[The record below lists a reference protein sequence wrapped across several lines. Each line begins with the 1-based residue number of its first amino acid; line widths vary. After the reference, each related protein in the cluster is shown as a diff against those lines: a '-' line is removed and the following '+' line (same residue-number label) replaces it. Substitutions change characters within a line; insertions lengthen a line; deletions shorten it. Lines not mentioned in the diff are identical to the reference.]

1 MGPTIQ
7 GFTKPDV
14 VAPGENVISAMSSY
28 YLESR
33 PEEAAVNPD
42 IERFQHDGRT
52 YAWTVASGTSMSAPV
67 VTGVI
72 ALWLEA
78 CPTLTPTQILDVI
91 AKTSRR
97 EEGVDY
103 PNNRMGWGEINA
115 KAGLSYVLSE
125 YTGITDVAFDNAIKH
140 EKQRS
145 YYDIN
150 GRKLQSVEGKRGLFL
165 AVDEYGSVKKIIR

>member
-14 VAPGENVISAMSSY
+14 MAPGENIISAMSSF
-28 YLESR
+28 YLESN
-33 PEEAAVNPD
+33 PDNAAVSPD
-42 IERFQHDGRT
+42 KERFQHDGRT
-52 YAWTVASGTSMSAPV
+52 YAWTVTSGTSMSAPV

-78 CPTLTPTQILDVI
+78 CPTLSPSQILDVI
-91 AKTSRR
+91 AKTSHR

-103 PNNRMGWGEINA
+103 PNNRMGWGEIDA
-115 KAGLSYVLSE
+115 KAGLSYVLSK
-125 YTGITDVAFDNAIKH
+125 YTGITNVALDRVIRQGN
-140 EKQRS
+140 QRC

-150 GRKLQSVEGKRGLFL
+150 GRKLQSVDGMRGVFL
-165 AVDEYGSVKKIIR
+165 AVDEYGMVRKVIR